1 MFSDDA
7 QVFLQLIFGSGYWG
21 MILAWSSVSTE
32 FSESFMKKEK
42 LLSLHIGKICHQ
54 DFLEHDERSLWPWI
68 IVSRDRKL
76 RLRAYLII
84 SIISVT
90 IKIHCFW
97 NDVEQQAYR
106 VVVLFFLLTTNRD
119 EFEKDFWDSF

>member
-7 QVFLQLIFGSGYWG
+7 KVFL
-21 MILAWSSVSTE
+21 
-32 FSESFMKKEK
+32 
-42 LLSLHIGKICHQ
+42 H
-54 DFLEHDERSLWPWI
+54 
-68 IVSRDRKL
+68 RKL